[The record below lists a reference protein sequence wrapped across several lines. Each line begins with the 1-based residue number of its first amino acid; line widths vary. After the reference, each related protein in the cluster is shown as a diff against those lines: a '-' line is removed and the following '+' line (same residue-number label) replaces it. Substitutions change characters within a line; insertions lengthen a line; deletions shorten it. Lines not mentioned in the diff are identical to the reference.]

1 MIINFNL
8 FFPSFKKFFDKDLWK
23 MKMPKGEGAEK
34 ELFEKLQGWKGK
46 KWEELFE
53 SDVEEN
59 YRLAHFVFVLTLL
72 HMKVT

>member
-1 MIINFNL
+1 
-8 FFPSFKKFFDKDLWK
+8 